1 MTQRQPKGH
10 GSSVDNTEKKPYGNI
25 FAEDGKS
32 RISDDTGYSRLR
44 TEPAQKTGTGNAA
57 HGDASQGTGQKRS
70 SAQSGSRT
78 EAAKRSSAQSGSR
91 ADAAKRSSAQGSSR
105 TEALKKPGSDSSSKN
120 NNASSAGTVS
130 GGRVVS
136 VNSARAYPAKK
147 KQKRK
152 RRNRIIRRAVII
164 LAVLAV
170 IFFAGRYVLNALDIG
185 ISDITGMFGGSE
197 QTETEAESNETLAKP
212 AVESTVTIGVA
223 GDTLLHQSVLNSAW
237 NGEEY
242 DFNSIFDEVRSYWS
256 SLDYMIVNLETTFG
270 GTEYGDYSAYP
281 TFNSPDSFADALVN
295 AGVDMVLTA
304 NNHMNDTGESGMIRT
319 QEVVT
324 EAGLDYIGTRMDE
337 SDSFVTVKEIGG
349 IKFGMVCYTYDTT
362 DLYGSYSLNGISMTE
377 TANSLINTFNTSNLD
392 ALYESVSADLAEMEE
407 AGCDVTI
414 VFIHWGN
421 EYQEEPDEY
430 QTAIAQ
436 EFADMGVDLI
446 IGGHPH
452 VVQKFDVLTG
462 EDGNTTYCLYS
473 MGNIISNQRK
483 EIMDPEET
491 RGYTEDGLTIELTF
505 SKLNNGT
512 VRLDEIYILPTW
524 MDVTDSGDFVIVPL
538 DYELDVSQWDTT
550 NLSEAVDSYNRT
562 LGRLGEVFP
571 SVRLELGNTSVPES
585 LE

>member
-10 GSSVDNTEKKPYGNI
+10 GSSADNKEKKSYEDILAEDNI
-25 FAEDGKS
+25 DGKS
-32 RISDDTGYSRLR
+32 RTSGSDGYSR
-44 TEPAQKTGTGNAA
+44 PGAQQAQNTRSGNAA
-57 HGDASQGTGQKRS
+57 RSNASQGTGQRQSSAQGGGRTETAKRS

-78 EAAKRSSAQSGSR
+78 ETSKKTGSG
-91 ADAAKRSSAQGSSR
+91 
-105 TEALKKPGSDSSSKN
+105 SSSKN
-120 NNASSAGTVS
+120 NNTSSAGTTS

-136 VNSARAYPAKK
+136 VNTARAYPAKK

-152 RRNRIIRRAVII
+152 RRNRIIRRTVII

-170 IFFAGRYVLNALDIG
+170 IFFAGRYALNALDIG
-185 ISDITGMFGGSE
+185 VSDITGIFGGSE
-197 QTETEAESNETLAKP
+197 QTETEAEAESGETLAKP

-237 NGEEY
+237 NGTEY

-281 TFNSPDSFADALVN
+281 TFNSPDSFADALVD

-392 ALYESVSADLAEMEE
+392 ALYESVSADLEEMEE
-407 AGCDVTI
+407 AGCDITI

-421 EYQEEPDEY
+421 EYEEEPNEY

-524 MDVTDSGDFVIVPL
+524 VDVTDSGDFVIVPL
-538 DYELDVSQWDTT
+538 DYELDVSQWSTG

-562 LGRLGEVFP
+562 LGRLGEVYP
-571 SVRLELGNTSVPES
+571 SVRLELGNTTVPES
-585 LE
+585 LEY